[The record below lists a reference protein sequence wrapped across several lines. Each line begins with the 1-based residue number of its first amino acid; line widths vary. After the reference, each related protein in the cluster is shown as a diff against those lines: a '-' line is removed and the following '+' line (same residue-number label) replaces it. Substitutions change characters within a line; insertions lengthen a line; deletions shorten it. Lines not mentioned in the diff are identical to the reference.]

1 MRRYTLVALAL
12 LTAVLLAGCGSSGSK
27 AGSDTTPPTTTA
39 NQLSSPLW
47 DTAKPTPSKS
57 AKLVCSPEA
66 RQDIAASVGVKET
79 SVTTPVWNKAQHLY
93 SCTYVYPK
101 GNITLFVKEM
111 SNEAETTAYFNSVKT
126 KYGLTQQ
133 LNGLGQGAWI
143 LKNNDVVVRK
153 DYKVL
158 LVDVHAI
165 PANFAPAMTRSDV
178 AVNVAVAIMGC
189 WTGA

>member
-1 MRRYTLVALAL
+1 MRKYALVALAL
-12 LTAVLLAGCGSSGSK
+12 VAAVVLAGCGSSGST
-27 AGSDTTPPTTTA
+27 AGSNTTPPTTTV

-47 DTAKPTPSKS
+47 EKAKPMPSKS
-57 AKLVCSPEA
+57 ARMICQKEA
-66 RQDIAASVGVKET
+66 RAEIAASVGVKET
-79 SVTTPVWNKAQHLY
+79 SVTAGTWVKPQHLY
-93 SCTYVYPK
+93 SCTYVYSK
-101 GNITLFVKEM
+101 GKITLSVKEM
-111 SNEAETTAYFNSVKT
+111 SSEAETTAYFDSVKN

-133 LNGLGQGAWI
+133 LQGLGQGAWI

-165 PANFAPAMTRSDV
+165 PANFAPSMTRSDV
-178 AVNVAVAIMGC
+178 AVNIAVAIMGC

>member
-1 MRRYTLVALAL
+1 MRKYVLVALAL
-12 LTAVLLAGCGSSGSK
+12 VAAMVLAGCGSSGSS
-27 AGSDTTPPTTTA
+27 AGSDTTPPTTA
-39 NQLSSPLW
+39 VNQLSSPLW
-47 DTAKPTPSKS
+47 EKAKPTPSKS
-57 AKLVCSPEA
+57 AKLVCSAEA

-79 SVTTPVWNKAQHLY
+79 SVTTPTWDKAQHLY

-101 GNITLFVKEM
+101 GKISLSVKEM
-111 SNEAETTAYFNSVKT
+111 SSQAETTAYFDSVKQ
-126 KYGLTQQ
+126 KYGLTQE

>member
-1 MRRYTLVALAL
+1 MRKYALVSLALVAAI
-12 LTAVLLAGCGSSGSK
+12 ALAGCGSSGSK
-27 AGSDTTPPTTTA
+27 AGSNPTPTTTV

-47 DTAKPTPSKS
+47 DKAKPTPSVS
-57 AKLVCSPEA
+57 AKLVCQPEA
-66 RQDIAASVGVKET
+66 RQDIAASVGIT
-79 SVTTPVWNKAQHLY
+79 QTRVTKPTWDAAQHLY

-101 GNITLFVKEM
+101 GNITLSVKEM
-111 SNEAETTAYFNSVKT
+111 SNEAETTAYFNSIT
-126 KYGLTQQ
+126 AKYGITQK

-158 LVDVHAI
+158 LVDVHGI
-165 PANFAPAMTRSDV
+165 PADFAPAMTRSDV
-178 AVNVAVAIMGC
+178 AVNVGVAIIGC